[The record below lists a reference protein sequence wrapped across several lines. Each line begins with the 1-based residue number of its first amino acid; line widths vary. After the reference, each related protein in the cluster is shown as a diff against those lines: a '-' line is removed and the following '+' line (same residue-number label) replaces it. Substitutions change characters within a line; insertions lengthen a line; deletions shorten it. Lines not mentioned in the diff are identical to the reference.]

1 MLSGG
6 QLKDPNSW
14 FHATSPAAVAGYQL
28 TVAVAFCIGIA
39 AVSHDQPASSA
50 APTDGLQQ
58 LMQSEVIRAI
68 DAEDSL
74 C

>member
-39 AVSHDQPASSA
+39 AVSHDQLL
-50 APTDGLQQ
+50 TRVDEDTLLQLQ
-58 LMQSEVIRAI
+58 
-68 DAEDSL
+68 
-74 C
+74 